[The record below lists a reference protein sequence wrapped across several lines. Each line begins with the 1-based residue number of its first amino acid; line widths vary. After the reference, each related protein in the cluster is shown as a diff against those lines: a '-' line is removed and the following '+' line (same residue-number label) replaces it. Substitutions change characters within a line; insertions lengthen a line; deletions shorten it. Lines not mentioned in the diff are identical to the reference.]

1 MKKTVVLAFAVLMT
15 SAACASSGAAT
26 ISTPLAAAE
35 PVQNA
40 VEAPSAGGN
49 PFAKETNDDIIP
61 PEGTY
66 VSTSENFSGKYRPSV
81 TFKEDGTFVMEENLY
96 EGMGTYSGQYTYD
109 GYYYECEV
117 KEIGF
122 SGFAGD
128 DKKTI
133 GFARFDGDLIT
144 LMDDLCGSAA
154 KDIFVKEERLEEVVG
169 KEDQPKDSNPGTEEY
184 TIKPKQEVGAVTE
197 KWLYT
202 SASKMFSDPY
212 MPTLQLNTDGTFEL
226 TENLFEGMGH
236 YTGTYAIE
244 DEYRLTL
251 TVTNTDFKGFRGDD
265 VKTIEFEA
273 LSKDVLEL
281 RTELCGSVTG
291 DIFYLNP

>member
-15 SAACASSGAAT
+15 AGACASSGAAT
-26 ISTPLAAAE
+26 ISTPLSAAE

-40 VEAPSAGGN
+40 VEAPSAGH
-49 PFAKETNDDIIP
+49 PFAQETKDDIIP

-66 VSTSENFSGKYRPSV
+66 VSTNESFSGKYRPSV
-81 TFKEDGTFVMEENLY
+81 TFNKDGTFAMEENLY
-96 EGMGTYSGQYTYD
+96 EGMGTYSGQYSYD
-109 GYYYECEV
+109 GYYYECGV
-117 KEIGF
+117 SEISF

-128 DKKTI
+128 DVKKI
-133 GFARFDGDLIT
+133 GFARFDGNTIILQ
-144 LMDDLCGSAA
+144 DDLCGSLS
-154 KDIFVKEERLEEVVG
+154 KDVFVREEQLKDNSG
-169 KEDQPKDSNPGTEEY
+169 SEDY
-184 TIKPKQEVGAVTE
+184 TIKPKQEVGEVNETR
-197 KWLYT
+197 LY
-202 SASKMFSDPY
+202 SSSSKMFSDPY
-212 MPTLQLNTDGTFEL
+212 VPTLQLNPDGTFEL

-236 YTGTYAIE
+236 YKGTYATA

-251 TVTNTDFKGFRGDD
+251 TVTDTDFKGFSGDS

-281 RTELCGSVTG
+281 RTDLCGSLTG